1 MGCVKS
7 KEADIQDKVIKTEL
21 EPGLQ
26 LGRYVKDPTADNK
39 HVSGSRRAPAGG
51 VSGPWSHPCGLWSCE
66 STEPGAGRGRWG
78 GSTGSG
84 GNKGIMEKEREK

>member
-1 MGCVKS
+1 MGCVRS
-7 KEADIQDKVIKTEL
+7 KEADIQDKVIKTDL

-26 LGRYVKDPTADNK
+26 LGRYVRDPTADNK
-39 HVSGSRRAPAGG
+39 QVSGSRCAPLPGG
-51 VSGPWSHPCGLWSCE
+51 VSQPWSHP
-66 STEPGAGRGRWG
+66 G

>member
-51 VSGPWSHPCGLWSCE
+51 GLRAL
-66 STEPGAGRGRWG
+66 EPPVRALELREHRAWG
-78 GSTGSG
+78 WPRALGWEHRVWW
-84 GNKGIMEKEREK
+84 K